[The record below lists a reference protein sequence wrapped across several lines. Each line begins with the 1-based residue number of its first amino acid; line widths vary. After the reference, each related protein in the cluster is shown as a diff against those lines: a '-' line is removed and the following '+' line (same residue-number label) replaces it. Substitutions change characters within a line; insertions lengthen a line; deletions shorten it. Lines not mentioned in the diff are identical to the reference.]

1 MCQKVGSHKP
11 YELTQ
16 VSFVG
21 GKNNTLSV
29 CRNCAYKETYG
40 TKNMRKKM
48 KEREIEEKS
57 D

>member
-1 MCQKVGSHKP
+1 MCQKVGNHKP

-21 GKNNTLSV
+21 SKDNVLSV
-29 CRNCAYKETYG
+29 CRSCAYKETYG
-40 TKNMRKKM
+40 SKDVRKKM
-48 KEREIEEKS
+48 KEREIEEKG

>member
-1 MCQKVGSHKP
+1 MCQKVGNHKP

-21 GKNNTLSV
+21 SKNNVLSV
-29 CRNCAYKETYG
+29 CRSCAYKETYG
-40 TKNMRKKM
+40 SRDVRKKM
-48 KEREIEEKS
+48 KEREIEEKG